1 MSLATHPRERKS
13 SVSAEFSIVV
23 RRASTA
29 DADSLSSIGSE
40 AFYDAYAGF
49 NAAQDISAHIEAQY
63 SPAVIRHEMGLPDR
77 FYLLATVD
85 AAPAGLCKLRIGPA
99 PDGIP
104 DAASL
109 EIQQLYIDPR
119 HQRRG
124 IGKVLLDA
132 VLAEARTAR
141 FAGVWLGVWEQAAWA
156 VNFYSKHGFT
166 KFGLHTFRL
175 GSSEQNDLL
184 MWLSAGN
191 D

>member
-1 MSLATHPRERKS
+1 M
-13 SVSAEFSIVV
+13 SAECSILV
-23 RRASTA
+23 RRAAIA
-29 DADSLSSIGSE
+29 DADCLSSIGSE
-40 AFYDAYAGF
+40 AFYDAYADF

-63 SPAVIRHEMGLPDR
+63 SPAAIQREMELPDR

-85 AAPAGLCKLRIGPA
+85 AEPAGLCKLRIGPA
-99 PDGIP
+99 PEGIP
-104 DAASL
+104 DNASL

-124 IGKVLLDA
+124 IGRLLLDA
-132 VLAEARTAR
+132 VIAEARKSR
-141 FAGVWLGVWEQAAWA
+141 FSGVWLGVWEHAAWA
-156 VNFYSKHGFT
+156 INFYSKHGFT

-175 GSSEQNDLL
+175 GSSEQTDLL